1 LTYGRRNLRLEFSGG
16 GGAKPLYLNTVE
28 HRELVEEVIRFYRA
42 CEGKRQGDIDWEEL
56 RIIVG
61 DDRLYKAFR
70 KVMAHF
76 YRASQPRK
84 PPADLKLLRLKIFQ
98 FVNTRFGGYVPQEKR
113 KEALEEIEKELKLGV
128 DIDEVLWS
136 DDVNELVLNRV
147 AEPSVEGVV
156 KVFNFET
163 IDTVCVN
170 SSKLVLEVGRS
181 EKVLSSIVRAVG
193 MFSKLYGLVYDMR
206 YSGGVLRISVEGP
219 RSLFRRPTAYGSRLS
234 LLILKLLDLLY
245 TARYWR
251 VKALMHVGKRVIE
264 VELLS
269 HRLKPLIGIGK
280 HVEVKQV
287 FDSSIEEY
295 IFRVLKSMGVDIRR
309 EEEPIALGQLV
320 YLPDFKIYRNGKV
333 FYVEVAGYWRKEYAE
348 KKAYKLYEI
357 SKLLNNLI
365 VIVDKKLEPFF
376 KKLHIPILYYT
387 LVYGK
392 PVLPYRKILDIMDS
406 KE

>member
-1 LTYGRRNLRLEFSGG
+1 LTYGRKNLRLEFSGG
-16 GGAKPLYLNTVE
+16 SAKPLYLSVAE
-28 HRELVEEVIRFYRA
+28 HGELVEEVIRFYRA
-42 CEGKRQGDIDWEEL
+42 CEGKRQGDVDWEEL
-56 RIIVG
+56 RIVVG
-61 DDRLYKAFR
+61 DDRLYKAFK
-70 KVMAHF
+70 KVMSHF

-84 PPADLKLLRLKIFQ
+84 PPADLKLLRLKVFQ

-113 KEALEEIEKELKLGV
+113 REALEEIEKELKLGV
-128 DIDEVLWS
+128 NIDEVLWS
-136 DDVNELVLNRV
+136 DDVDELVLSKV
-147 AEPSVEGVV
+147 AEPSVEKVV

-163 IDTVCVN
+163 VDTVCVN
-170 SSKLVLEVGRS
+170 SSKLIIEVGKS

-193 MFSKLYGLVYDMR
+193 RFSKLYGLVYDMR
-206 YSGGVLRISVEGP
+206 YSGSVLRIGVEGP

-234 LLILKLLDLLY
+234 LLILKLLSLLY
-245 TARYWR
+245 TARYWC
-251 VKALMHVGKRVIE
+251 VKALMHVGKRVVE

-269 HRLKPLIGIGK
+269 HKLKPLIDVEK

-333 FYVEVAGYWRKEYAE
+333 FYVEIAGYWRKEYAE
-348 KKAYKLYEI
+348 KKAYKLHEI

-365 VIVDKKLEPFF
+365 VIADEKLEPFF
-376 KKLHIPILYYT
+376 KKLRIPTLYYT

-392 PVLPYRKILDIMDS
+392 PVLPYKKVLDIIDS
-406 KE
+406 RE